1 MDDPSPMMRFL
12 PPALCAKSSERAL
25 QEETVGLDRLCFHTA
40 FFHVFSA
47 FTGERHKKKH
57 AAIAD
62 IAAMLRAFRKQHSVV
77 FSTLPF
83 KLDTKQ
89 RWVPD
94 PAQLAPATEAMTT
107 FGRACYSK
115 QTCPFSR
122 SGPKDADFILK
133 TVASVARV
141 SDRISA
147 LWPADLKRTL
157 PMALP
162 AVYHRMLDANWD
174 ADTERCKQLSSLV
187 LETSTLAC
195 YHLLYLELPKAKR
208 QDPTDG
214 TVRCLFW
221 NAAFFYSQLHAMWD
235 QQLDRLDEAVD
246 RHIQATSDI
255 RAELVDT
262 TCKTMARITAKDTA
276 LRKLDA
282 QLQRTP
288 KSDPDARDVLEGK
301 RQELADLN
309 VAAFNFD
316 PKHDIQSELDS
327 VLRIVTFLQMEVRAL
342 PLTYP
347 TLVVTSE
354 TQGPYKPPRCNAQEP
369 AAAAPQP
376 PPSQQIDAMMGEM
389 GNLFQSDDAFWAAQL
404 GDKKKK
410 KRRKNRRGPD
420 ELLAALTLDEVSPP
434 RRTQLAVVVTV
445 PKAGH
450 GGAADRRRAPPD
462 RGHVSAGR
470 GGAPPAASPRGR
482 AHRGQDPG
490 RRRPRAGR
498 HHPARAGVHP
508 RAVPGLL
515 HVPRAPRLRQGRRP
529 LPHVLRRGLV
539 CVRPV
544 RRQPP
549 PPRRRR
555 DARRPDD
562 RVHQAQ
568 SEARV

>member
-141 SDRISA
+141 SDRISG

-162 AVYHRMLDANWD
+162 AVYHRILDAQWD

-376 PPSQQIDAMMGEM
+376 PASQQIDAMMGEM

-420 ELLAALTLDEVSPP
+420 ELLAALTLEETTVQQIVDEHLAEDMFPLDEERPQEAGEAVLTEAKTEADAARELVATILPGLESILEPSLDCFMCLSPLDFDKDDVRFLTCCAGGSFACGQCVASHP
-434 RRTQLAVVVTV
+434 HPVVAEMHVVRMTASIRRNL
-445 PKAGH
+445 KLGFE
-450 GGAADRRRAPPD
+450 
-462 RGHVSAGR
+462 
-470 GGAPPAASPRGR
+470 
-482 AHRGQDPG
+482 
-490 RRRPRAGR
+490 
-498 HHPARAGVHP
+498 RAGV
-508 RAVPGLL
+508 
-515 HVPRAPRLRQGRRP
+515 
-529 LPHVLRRGLV
+529 
-539 CVRPV
+539 
-544 RRQPP
+544 
-549 PPRRRR
+549 
-555 DARRPDD
+555 
-562 RVHQAQ
+562 
-568 SEARV
+568 